1 MSRDGVPQRSSMR
14 LLCVGANRFQA
25 GLLAGAFGCQSDIEN
40 VGCAEDLNRALQQA
54 AAAEIVVLQAAHLAD
69 GGLPW
74 VWALTDAHPEVQVV
88 VAGVPRNEALVVAY
102 IEAGAVGL
110 VTEEQD
116 LDQLLQAIR
125 TVKRQEGYLSPD
137 LVPALLRR
145 LSSLRRA
152 LIDPQAAARRLE
164 ALTPREHEILGM
176 LSQGYSN
183 RAIANR
189 LRIAVGT
196 VKNHIHTILQ
206 KLRVSGRWEASAC
219 LEIAARA
226 GCVDPSW
233 PLAWGPFAAAP
244 EEALPIGASPGVIQ
258 ETRAGDFVSREGE
271 ADVWAA
277 PWPAS

>member
-1 MSRDGVPQRSSMR
+1 MSRDGAPHRSTVR

-25 GLLAGAFGCQSDIEN
+25 DLLAGALACHSDIEH

-54 AAAEIVVLQAAHLAD
+54 ATAEIVVLQAEHLAD

-74 VWALTDAHPEVQVV
+74 VWALTDARPEVQVLV
-88 VAGVPRNEALVVAY
+88 VGVPRNEALVVAY
-102 IEAGAVGL
+102 VEAGATGI

-116 LDQLLQAIR
+116 LEQLLEAIR
-125 TVKRQEGYLSPD
+125 TVHRQEGYLSPD

-152 LIDPQAAARRLE
+152 LIDPHTAAGRLE
-164 ALTPREHEILGM
+164 ALTPREAEILG
-176 LSQGYSN
+176 LLAQGCSN
-183 RAIANR
+183 GSIANR

-206 KLRVSGRWEASAC
+206 KLRVSGRWEAAAC
-219 LEIAARA
+219 LEIAGRA
-226 GCVDPSW
+226 GCVDQTW
-233 PLAWGPFAAAP
+233 PLGWGPWPATP
-244 EEALPIGASPGVIQ
+244 EQALPIRLQ
-258 ETRAGDFVSREGE
+258 EMSAGDFASGEGE

-277 PWPAS
+277 PWPDS